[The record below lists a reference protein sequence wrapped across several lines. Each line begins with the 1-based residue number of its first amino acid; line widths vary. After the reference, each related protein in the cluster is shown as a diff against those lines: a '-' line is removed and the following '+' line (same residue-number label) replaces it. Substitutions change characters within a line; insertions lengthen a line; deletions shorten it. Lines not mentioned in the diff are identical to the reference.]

1 MNEVGN
7 KVIGTD
13 VNLDGANLE
22 DNNEI
27 LIAPI
32 SQTEIENVI
41 LNLYNEKA
49 RARRGTKCI
58 DNLKNEFI
66 IYNNGLLF

>member
-32 SQTEIENVI
+32 SQTEIE
-41 LNLYNEKA
+41 
-49 RARRGTKCI
+49 KCYS
-58 DNLKNEFI
+58 EFV
-66 IYNNGLLF
+66 

>member
-49 RARRGTKCI
+49 RARRGI